1 MIFKKPEKN
10 QIIALS
16 GIFQSCYL
24 VSNLSRYG
32 LITEQNLK
40 NNIQILFNQNT
51 ENILD
56 IYGSIESLHHGI
68 DSIKNLI
75 ASKHREKFLE
85 TLRYAIG
92 VMYLAKKLQKN
103 KRMLMMIKK
112 RLEVTAKQI
121 ENFSITHPNVIA
133 SISQIYQDSFGT
145 FFFRININGD
155 FEYLKQDQIV
165 YRIRCLL
172 FSGVRSAMLF
182 HQMGGKRYQL
192 ILNKKH
198 ILEQIKIFSAD
209 IQKN

>member
-24 VSNLSRYG
+24 VRNLSRYG

-51 ENILD
+51 ENIMDL
-56 IYGSIESLHHGI
+56 YGSIESLHQGI
-68 DSIKNLI
+68 DSIKNLL
-75 ASKHREKFLE
+75 ASEHKEKLSE

-92 VMYLAKKLQKN
+92 VMHLAKKLQKD
-103 KRMLMMIKK
+103 KRMVMMIKK
-112 RLEVTAKQI
+112 RLEITAKQI
-121 ENFSITHPNVIA
+121 EHFSITHPNIIA
-133 SISQIYQDSFGT
+133 SISKIYQDSFGK
-145 FFFRININGD
+145 FFFRINVNGN

-165 YRIRCLL
+165 YQIRCLL

-182 HQMGGKRYQL
+182 HQMGGRRYQL

-198 ILEQIKIFSAD
+198 ILEHIKIFSAD
-209 IQKN
+209 M

>member
-24 VSNLSRYG
+24 VSNLSKHG

-40 NNIQILFNQNT
+40 NNIQVLFNQNT

-56 IYGSIESLHHGI
+56 IYGSIESLHDGI

-75 ASKHREKFLE
+75 ESEHREKFSE

-92 VMYLAKKLQKN
+92 VMHLAKKLQKD

-121 ENFSITHPNVIA
+121 EHFSIAHPNVIA
-133 SISQIYQDSFGT
+133 SISKIYQDSFGK
-145 FFFRININGD
+145 FFFRINVNGN
-155 FEYLKQDQIV
+155 FEYLKQDQII
-165 YRIRCLL
+165 YKIRCLL

-182 HQMGGKRYQL
+182 HQMGGRRYKL

-198 ILEQIKIFSAD
+198 ILEHIKMFRAD

>member
-24 VSNLSRYG
+24 VRNLSRYG

-40 NNIQILFNQNT
+40 NQ
-51 ENILD
+51 
-56 IYGSIESLHHGI
+56 GI
-68 DSIKNLI
+68 NSIKNLL
-75 ASKHREKFLE
+75 ASEHKEKLSE

-92 VMYLAKKLQKN
+92 VMHLAKKLQKD

-112 RLEVTAKQI
+112 RLEITAKQI
-121 ENFSITHPNVIA
+121 EHFSITHPNIIA
-133 SISQIYQDSFGT
+133 SISKIYQDSFGK
-145 FFFRININGD
+145 FFFRINVNGN

-165 YRIRCLL
+165 YQIRCLL

-182 HQMGGKRYQL
+182 HQMGGRRYQL

-198 ILEQIKIFSAD
+198 ILEHIKIFSAD
-209 IQKN
+209 M

>member
-24 VSNLSRYG
+24 VRNLSRYG

-51 ENILD
+51 ENIMDL
-56 IYGSIESLHHGI
+56 YGSIESLHQGI
-68 DSIKNLI
+68 DSIKNLL
-75 ASKHREKFLE
+75 ASEHKEKLSE

-92 VMYLAKKLQKN
+92 VMHLAKKLQKD

-112 RLEVTAKQI
+112 RLEITAKQI
-121 ENFSITHPNVIA
+121 EHFSITHPNIIA
-133 SISQIYQDSFGT
+133 SISKIYQDSFGK
-145 FFFRININGD
+145 FFFRINVNGN

-165 YRIRCLL
+165 YQIRCLL
-172 FSGVRSAMLF
+172 FSGVRSTMLF
-182 HQMGGKRYQL
+182 HQMGGRRYQL

-198 ILEQIKIFSAD
+198 ILEHK
-209 IQKN
+209 KNF

>member
-24 VSNLSRYG
+24 VRNLSRYG

-51 ENILD
+51 ENIMDL
-56 IYGSIESLHHGI
+56 YGSIESLHQGI
-68 DSIKNLI
+68 NSIKNLL
-75 ASKHREKFLE
+75 ASEHKEKLSE

-92 VMYLAKKLQKN
+92 VMHLAKKLQKD

-112 RLEVTAKQI
+112 RLEITAKQI
-121 ENFSITHPNVIA
+121 EHFSITHPNIIA
-133 SISQIYQDSFGT
+133 SISKIYQDSFGK
-145 FFFRININGD
+145 FFFRINVNGN

-165 YRIRCLL
+165 YQIRCLL

-182 HQMGGKRYQL
+182 HQMGGRRYQL

-198 ILEQIKIFSAD
+198 ILEHIKIFSAD
-209 IQKN
+209 M

>member
-40 NNIQILFNQNT
+40 SNIQVLFNQNT
-51 ENILD
+51 ENIMD
-56 IYGSIESLHHGI
+56 VYGSIESLRHGI
-68 DSIKNLI
+68 DSIKKLI
-75 ASKHREKFLE
+75 ASKHREKLSE

-92 VMYLAKKLQKN
+92 VMHLAKKLQKD

-121 ENFSITHPNVIA
+121 KHFSIIHPNVLE

-145 FFFRININGD
+145 FFFRININGN
-155 FEYLKQDQIV
+155 FKYLRQDQIV
-165 YRIRCLL
+165 YQIRCLL

-182 HQMGGKRYQL
+182 HQIGGRRYQL

-198 ILEQIKIFSAD
+198 ILEHIKIFSAD
-209 IQKN
+209 IQEN